1 MKNLISE
8 LLDTYDRY
16 DEFKRKLQNYHN
28 YIQSDE
34 GEFVRDVFKTTKL
47 AMNVEMFTA
56 RFTKLPASEKDI
68 KQRTFYELDQMLDFL
83 MAPMRVVNA
92 KSKSMGTYG
101 PKLMGAVKPN
111 PARKEQ

>member
-8 LLDTYDRY
+8 LLDTYNRY

-34 GEFVRDVFKTTKL
+34 GEFVRDVFKTTKI

-56 RFTKLPASEKDI
+56 RFTKLTAGEKDI

-83 MAPMRVVNA
+83 MAPMRVVNE

-101 PKLMGAVKPN
+101 PKIMGAGKPN
-111 PARKEQ
+111 PTGKDK